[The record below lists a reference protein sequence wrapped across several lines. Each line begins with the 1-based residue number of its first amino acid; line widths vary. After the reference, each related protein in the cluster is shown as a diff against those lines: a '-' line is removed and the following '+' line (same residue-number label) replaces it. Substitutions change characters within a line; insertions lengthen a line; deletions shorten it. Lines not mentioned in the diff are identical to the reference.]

1 MNQATVTKQETKA
14 QSVNSPNLFNITGH
28 LGDAPRV
35 VHFDSGNSLTEISI
49 GVNEPGKE
57 KASWYRV
64 VLWNKVGEIAA
75 QYLERGSK
83 VSVKGQFKFDTW
95 TDKNSGEARRSLKL
109 HVNDSFGLDLHQT
122 ISQVTQTST
131 APVPAPAPKPVS
143 APKPV
148 AAEPANDEEWDE
160 IPF

>member
-1 MNQATVTKQETKA
+1 MTVETQIKTA
-14 QSVNSPNLFNITGH
+14 KTETQSVNSANLFNITGY

-35 VHFDSGNSLTEISI
+35 VHFGSGNCLTEISI
-49 GVNEPGKE
+49 GVNEPNQE

-95 TDKNSGEARRSLKL
+95 TDKNTGEARRSLKL
-109 HVNDSFGLDLHQT
+109 HVNDSFGLDLHRT
-122 ISQVTQTST
+122 SSQVTQT
-131 APVPAPAPKPVS
+131 APAPAPKPVDTE
-143 APKPV
+143 V
-148 AAEPANDEEWDE
+148 ASDEEWDE